1 MKIDLLEIA
10 THARTIYCTS
20 RNNVTLYDVNTTVGI
35 CSAIRWSII
44 DYERKYLPDTR
55 CSYISCIEDHMK
67 QKIHKPPKHYYP
79 LKARHIE
86 PYCYEYWW
94 KLDDVES
101 RLKRFDEYIEYF
113 KKPEN
118 RYLEV

>member
-1 MKIDLLEIA
+1 MKIDLLEIITDA
-10 THARTIYCTS
+10 KKFYCNRAS
-20 RNNVTLYDVNTTVGI
+20 LGI
-35 CSAIRWSII
+35 CAAIHLSIVQSTGIGRFYIDNI
-44 DYERKYLPDTR
+44 DYHLKKTV
-55 CSYISCIEDHMK
+55 
-67 QKIHKPPKHYYP
+67 HKPPKHYYP
-79 LKARHIE
+79 LKARHID
-86 PYCYEYWW
+86 PYWSGYWW